1 MDYPH
6 ETASPTAALLDTKLI
21 LNSTISDH
29 KRYGSKFCCID
40 IKDFFLQTLMAS
52 PEYIRLHKRYFSPA
66 FIQQYNLTDLI
77 DKDGYV
83 YCEINKGM
91 HGLKQA
97 AILAYKQ
104 LVKRLSRFGY
114 VPISMTNGLWKHETK
129 RTLFALC
136 VNDFGV
142 KYDSLEDLQHLI
154 GALKAHY
161 EITID
166 MEGRNFCGLQ
176 LEWNYDAGYVDIS
189 MPTYVQ
195 KKLNKFRHT
204 PPTRPQY
211 APHKWVKPASSNFA
225 MKLRTARL
233 DRASGL
239 QAYKTLWCSKFRY
252 CAPVVGFFDRQ
263 LLHIQT
269 KII

>member
-1 MDYPH
+1 
-6 ETASPTAALLDTKLI
+6 
-21 LNSTISDH
+21 
-29 KRYGSKFCCID
+29 
-40 IKDFFLQTLMAS
+40 MAS

-66 FIQQYNLTDLI
+66 FIQQFNLTDLI